1 MEFPL
6 VRDGVGVAAWE
17 AGPMPSMDGMQHVN
31 VYRRRRGRGGPFRF
45 LMAESG
51 PSAFDALE
59 RAVELVKG
67 LRDEFPEY
75 EFLLLRRP
83 RPDGFGSDQ

>member
-31 VYRRRRGRGGPFRF
+31 VYRRRRGRGGGRKRTPRRSY
-45 LMAESG
+45 AG
-51 PSAFDALE
+51 PCDTCATAVTEELHLRAHASADPA
-59 RAVELVKG
+59 
-67 LRDEFPEY
+67 
-75 EFLLLRRP
+75 
-83 RPDGFGSDQ
+83 